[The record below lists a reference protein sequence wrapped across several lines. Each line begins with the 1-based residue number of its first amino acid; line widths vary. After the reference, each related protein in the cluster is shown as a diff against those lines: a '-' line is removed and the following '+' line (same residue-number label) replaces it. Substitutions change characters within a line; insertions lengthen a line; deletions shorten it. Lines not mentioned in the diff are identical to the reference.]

1 MGILI
6 LSSLASVVLACIA
19 WLVIGD
25 QFPLKEEVKFPAF
38 NNIFIYTVFLIVPVY
53 LLVFIT
59 F

>member
-6 LSSLASVVLACIA
+6 LSLLASVVLSCIA
-19 WLVIGD
+19 WLLIGD
-25 QFPLKEEVKFPAF
+25 QFPLKQEAKFPAH
-38 NNIFIYTVFLIVPVY
+38 NNIAIYSVLLIVPVY